1 MQTERD
7 TVPTADAAV
16 TTQPG
21 QLGGVVVDF
30 ETYRRWVLNDAA
42 ARDVV
47 EKVVGFE

>member
-1 MQTERD
+1 MNDSD
-7 TVPTADAAV
+7 TVPSPDAAR

-21 QLGGVVVDF
+21 QLGGVVVDYQ
-30 ETYRRWVLNDAA
+30 TYLDWVLGKEA

>member
-1 MQTERD
+1 MNERPTE
-7 TVPTADAAV
+7 PTSDADV

-21 QLGGVVVDF
+21 KPGGVVVDF
-30 ETYRRWVLNDAA
+30 DTYRRWALGEET